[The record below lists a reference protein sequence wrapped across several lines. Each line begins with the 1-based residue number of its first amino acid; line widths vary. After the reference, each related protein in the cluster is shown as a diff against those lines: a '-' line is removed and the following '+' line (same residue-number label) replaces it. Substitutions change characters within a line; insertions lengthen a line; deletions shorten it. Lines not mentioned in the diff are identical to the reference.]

1 MESKKYHRIV
11 LKLSGEALAGKQGYG
26 IDPETVETI
35 AKQVVEVNKLG
46 VQVAI
51 VVGGGNI
58 WRGLSGSAKG
68 MDRVSADYMGML
80 ATVRN
85 SLALQGRLDLPDA
98 VPGQIA
104 VIDEA
109 DGLRLLRHDPWLAVG
124 ALLIAQQL
132 LVLHGDMAGFHGLTL
147 APAHP
152 AAGALALGLGE
163 GPV

>member
-68 MDRVSADYMGML
+68 MDRV
-80 ATVRN
+80 R
-85 SLALQGRLDLPDA
+85 
-98 VPGQIA
+98 
-104 VIDEA
+104 
-109 DGLRLLRHDPWLAVG
+109 
-124 ALLIAQQL
+124 
-132 LVLHGDMAGFHGLTL
+132 LHGHAGYGHEFPGPPGRHGKERRRY
-147 APAHP
+147 PRPDGYQH
-152 AAGALALGLGE
+152 AAGR
-163 GPV
+163 